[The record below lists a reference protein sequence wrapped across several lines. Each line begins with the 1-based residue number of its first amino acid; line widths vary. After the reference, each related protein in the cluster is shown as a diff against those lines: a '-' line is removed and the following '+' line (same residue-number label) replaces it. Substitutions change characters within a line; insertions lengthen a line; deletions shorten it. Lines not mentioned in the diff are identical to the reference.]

1 MGEVNKPSEQRMN
14 AKKWLQVI
22 GAGVMLSAV
31 YAGRSPDKWHFD
43 EKELLIGALIFAA
56 SFITW
61 RRTGDGDS

>member
-1 MGEVNKPSEQRMN
+1 MN